1 MVDTI
6 VQDVNHDYDEAQ
18 KRRTSK
24 MLSRMTEILP
34 LCLTPDLSLME
45 DLNLLKAYMDT
56 LYELMGIDYHLLPS
70 SNSPMSSIAV
80 PRESEK
86 L

>member
-1 MVDTI
+1 MQLSPENYTGKPCPGCGRPKVRYGR
-6 VQDVNHDYDEAQ
+6 QAQ

-24 MLSRMTEILP
+24 MLSRMTEIPP

-56 LYELMGIDYHLLPS
+56 LYELMGIDYH
-70 SNSPMSSIAV
+70 
-80 PRESEK
+80 
-86 L
+86 